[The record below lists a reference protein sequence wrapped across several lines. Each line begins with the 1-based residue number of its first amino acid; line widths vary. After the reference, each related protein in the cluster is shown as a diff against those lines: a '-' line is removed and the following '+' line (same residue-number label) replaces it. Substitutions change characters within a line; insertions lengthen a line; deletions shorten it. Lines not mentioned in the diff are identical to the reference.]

1 MLSTVNLSCLE
12 QRISCC
18 KVRLL
23 DSTYFQ
29 LVDFRVQSI
38 LESLG
43 GIIVHSFEE
52 VIEVGAIFKAAF
64 DKHFFDGVLRILE
77 HFTRFLESLR
87 INKIHWRHTHF
98 VFKDLPEIRLAHAG
112 HTAQLVYGK
121 RLVKVFLDE
130 VDDVG

>member
-52 VIEVGAIFKAAF
+52 AIEVGAIFKAAF
-64 DKHFFDGVLRILE
+64 DKHFFDGMLGIFK

-87 INKIHWRHTHF
+87 IDEIHRRHTHF
-98 VFKDLPEIRLAHAG
+98 VFKDLPEIRLAHAC

-130 VDDVG
+130 VNNVS